1 MSILIKQATILAPD
15 SPHHRKKR
23 DILIKDGIIQKI
35 AASITTKA
43 KKTISEKGLYLSA
56 GWLDLF
62 ADFCDP
68 GQEYKED
75 LESGMA
81 AARTGGYT
89 QVCLVPNT
97 TPTVSNKAQVE
108 YITKR
113 TATGIRLI
121 PMACVSQNT
130 DGEQLAEMYDM
141 GKAGA
146 KLFGDGKKSIQ
157 SAGLLLKALQ
167 YLKTIDGTL
176 IQVPDTKS
184 ISEHG
189 LMNEGNA
196 STALG
201 MPGIADIGEH
211 IQIQRDITLCE
222 YAESRIHFTGVTT
235 KKSVELIAQAKKRG
249 VKVSCSVSPYH
260 LLFTDDNLSDYDS
273 NFKLFPPLRK
283 ESERKYLIKAL
294 KEGKIDAVASHHFP
308 QDGDAKNVEFAY
320 AQAGMISLQ
329 IMLPLLLKAGLTAEE
344 VARSLSTG
352 AFKSVDGLSAEV
364 AANAAA
370 NLTLFTTSGETL
382 FDKNSN
388 ISKSSNTPFI
398 GETLQGKIVG
408 TILGK
413 QSNFS

>member
-15 SPHHRKKR
+15 SPHHGKKR

-35 AASITTKA
+35 AASISAKA
-43 KKTISEKGLYLSA
+43 KKTISEKDLYVSA

-68 GQEYKED
+68 GLEYKED

-81 AARTGGYT
+81 AAKAGGFT

-108 YITKR
+108 YVTKR
-113 TATGIRLI
+113 TADCIRLI
-121 PMACVSQNT
+121 PMACVSQDT
-130 DGEQLAEMYDM
+130 QGEQLAEMYDM

-176 IQVPDTKS
+176 IQVPVTDS

-201 MPGIADIGEH
+201 MPGIPDIGEH

-235 KKSVELIAQAKKRG
+235 KKSVELITQAKKRG
-249 VKVSCSVSPYH
+249 VNVSCSVSPYH
-260 LLFTDDNLSDYDS
+260 LLFTDEDLAGYDS
-273 NFKLFPPLRK
+273 NFKLFPPLRNK
-283 ESERKYLIKAL
+283 SERNYLIKAL

-308 QDGDAKNVEFAY
+308 QDSDAKNVEFAY

-329 IMLPLLLKAGLTAEE
+329 IMLPLLIKAGLNAEE
-344 VARSLSTG
+344 IARATTTG
-352 AFKSVDGLSAEV
+352 AFKSVDGL
-364 AANAAA
+364 AAKLEAQSEA
-370 NLTLFTTSGETL
+370 NLTLFTTSGETV
-382 FDKNSN
+382 FDKETNL
-388 ISKSSNTPFI
+388 SKSGNTPF
-398 GETLQGKIVG
+398 LGKTMKGKVVG